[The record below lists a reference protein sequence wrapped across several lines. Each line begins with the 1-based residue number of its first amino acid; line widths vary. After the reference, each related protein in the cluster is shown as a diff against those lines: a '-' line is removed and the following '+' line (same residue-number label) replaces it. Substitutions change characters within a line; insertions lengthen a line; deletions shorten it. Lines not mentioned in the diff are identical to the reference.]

1 MPSVSVSF
9 ANVPGTEAALGRA
22 GSHTVI
28 ADRPEG
34 MAGGMG
40 LGFNGA
46 QLLALAIG
54 GCFCND
60 LRYISHRQGRRIAS
74 ISVEVTL
81 EMEGDPL
88 VATSVGMR
96 VRCETEDGLD
106 ASDLIE
112 EAGRGSMV
120 GLSLPRGIAVTVTA
134 G

>member
-22 GSHTVI
+22 GGHTVM

-34 MAGGMG
+34 RAGGMG

-60 LRYISHRQGRRIAS
+60 LRYISHRLGRPIAAL
-74 ISVEVTL
+74 SVEVTL

-88 VATSVGMR
+88 VATSARMR
-96 VRCETEDGLD
+96 VSCKMADGSD
-106 ASDLIE
+106 ASELVE
-112 EAGRGSMV
+112 EARSGSMV
-120 GLSLPRGIAVTVTA
+120 GISLPRGIALTVTD

>member
-9 ANVPGTEAALGRA
+9 ANVPGTEAAPGRA
-22 GSHTVI
+22 GGHTVM

-34 MAGGMG
+34 KAGGMG

-46 QLLALAIG
+46 QLLALALG

-60 LRYISHRQGRRIAS
+60 LRYISHRLGRLIAAL
-74 ISVEVTL
+74 SVEVAL

-88 VATSVGMR
+88 VPTSAKMR
-96 VRCETEDGLD
+96 VRCEMEDGSD
-106 ASDLIE
+106 ASELVE
-112 EAGRGSMV
+112 EARQGSMV
-120 GLSLPRGIAVTVTA
+120 GISLPRGIALTVTD

>member
-22 GSHTVI
+22 GGHTVM
-28 ADRPEG
+28 ADRFAG
-34 MAGGMG
+34 KAGGMG

-46 QLLALAIG
+46 QLLAPAI

-60 LRYISHRQGRRIAS
+60 LRYISHRLGRLIAAL
-74 ISVEVTL
+74 SVEVTL

-88 VATSVGMR
+88 VATSAKMR
-96 VRCETEDGLD
+96 VRCEMED
-106 ASDLIE
+106 ASELVE
-112 EAGRGSMV
+112 EARQGSMV
-120 GLSLPRGIAVTVTA
+120 GISLPRGIALTVTD

>member
-22 GSHTVI
+22 GGHTVM

-34 MAGGMG
+34 KAGGMG

-60 LRYISHRQGRRIAS
+60 LRYISHRRGRPIAA

-88 VATSVGMR
+88 TATLARMR
-96 VRCETEDGLD
+96 VRCEMADG
-106 ASDLIE
+106 SNPWDLVE
-112 EAGRGSMV
+112 EARRGSMV
-120 GLSLPRGIAVTVTA
+120 GISLPRGIALTVTD